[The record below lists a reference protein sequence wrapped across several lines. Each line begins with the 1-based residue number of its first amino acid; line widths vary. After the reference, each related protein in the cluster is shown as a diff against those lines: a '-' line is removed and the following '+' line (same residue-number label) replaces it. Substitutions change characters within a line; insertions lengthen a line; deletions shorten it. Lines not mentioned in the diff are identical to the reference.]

1 MTNEQR
7 AHDIAIAMIPISL
20 AQANAEAVANPDRKL
35 SVDVIDI
42 YMKIYTKSLEALNEK
57 LPNEQ

>member
-20 AQANAEAVANPDRKL
+20 AQANAEAVSNPDRKL

-42 YMKIYTKSLEALNEK
+42 YKNLH
-57 LPNEQ
+57 